1 MSTNSSPLPR
11 HALALFT
18 AVQILP
24 CAALAFALDAR
35 PASAAE
41 GTAAGD
47 AAKQAPLDPALRDL
61 RGEWHRAGAGFA
73 CRVGP
78 APKLPP
84 EAIKPEILTRAC
96 LHMGP
101 LVVGDEVKTLSAIAP
116 APHRTLPQQNGATA
130 LLYFLDGPDRYP
142 YLVATVQGDR
152 IVALQITG
160 TAPAKGYAFNHIDLG
175 AGTDALIQHFGS
187 PTRLAPSGAKDTDLW
202 VYGPWPFTFE
212 VKDGHVVS
220 IRIFDPTSK

>member
-1 MSTNSSPLPR
+1 MRTIPGPLSRRMRAPLVAI
-11 HALALFT
+11 HLLC
-18 AVQILP
+18 P
-24 CAALAFALDAR
+24 ALAFGLDAR
-35 PASAAE
+35 AAGAAE
-41 GTAAGD
+41 GPARGD
-47 AAKQAPLDPALRDL
+47 TAKQEPLDPALRDL
-61 RGEWHRAGAGFA
+61 RGEWSRAGAGFA

-78 APKLPP
+78 TPRLPP
-84 EAIKPEILTRAC
+84 EAIKPEMLTRAC

-101 LVVGDEVKTLSAIAP
+101 LVVGDEVKALSAIAP
-116 APHRTLPQQNGATA
+116 TPHRTLPQTNGTTA
-130 LLYFLDGPDRYP
+130 LLYFLEGADRYP

-152 IVALQITG
+152 VVALQVTG
-160 TAPAKGYAFNHIDLG
+160 PAPAKGYTFNHIDLG
-175 AGTDALIQHFGS
+175 ADTDTLIRYFGS